1 MASNVFKVA
10 LIGAGGI
17 ANAHA
22 GAAKASN
29 GRVQVVAV
37 VDPVEANRTKMATD
51 LGAKAFA
58 SPDELFA
65 AAKGLEL
72 NGVVV
77 CTPPSVR
84 VPIITKTLE
93 HKLAVLTEKPIA
105 HTVADAQKLVEVS
118 RKHSDVTS
126 AVAYCHRF
134 APAILEM
141 KKQIAAGKIGK
152 LLRFENAFA
161 CDLPGHETKWF
172 SDMAAS
178 GGGAFI
184 DMGCHSLDL
193 FHFVVGF
200 GDIKGSVFAHKWP
213 GRAETAATVLI
224 KSNTDGGANV
234 GTGVAGVIISGWA
247 ETCRFTL
254 SLFGTS
260 GSFHYDY
267 EKPLELVFKDLNGKA
282 ETHAVET
289 HDVRFAR
296 QLVAFADAAQGAKNL
311 GLATFNDGLQAAVA
325 VEAANRLAKG

>member
-1 MASNVFKVA
+1 MAANVFKVA

-37 VDPVEANRTKMATD
+37 VDPVEAARNKMATD

-84 VPIITKTLE
+84 VPIITKALE

-105 HTVADAQKLVEVS
+105 HNVADAKQLVEAA
-118 RKHSDVTS
+118 RKHPDATT

-141 KKQIAAGKIGK
+141 KKQVAAGKIGK
-152 LLRFENAFA
+152 LVRFENAFA
-161 CDLPGHETKWF
+161 CDLSGHETKWF
-172 SDMAAS
+172 SDLEKS

-193 FHFVVGF
+193 FHFLVGF
-200 GDIKGSVFAHKWP
+200 ADVKGAIFEHKWA
-213 GRAETAATVLI
+213 GRAETAATVLV
-224 KSNTDGGANV
+224 KSNTDGGANIGV
-234 GTGVAGVIISGWA
+234 GVAGVIISGWA
-247 ETCRFTL
+247 ETCRFAL
-254 SLFGTS
+254 SLFGTN

-267 EKPLELVFKDLNGKA
+267 EKPLELIYKDLNGKA
-282 ETHAVET
+282 ETHAVEA

-325 VEAANRLAKG
+325 VEAATKLAKN